1 MKLVPEDEYVEKA
14 KRLSRDEAEHLFSR
28 MKGKLARRLEDR
40 KLAPLDAVAI
50 QLEIEDEQ
58 LKEWRMR
65 LAEIRQR
72 FEEKEQRRNKRQKTA
87 EC

>member
-1 MKLVPEDEYVEKA
+1 MRMVPEDEYIEKA
-14 KRLSRDEAEHLFSR
+14 KRLSRDEAEHEFSR

-40 KLAPLDAVAI
+40 KLTPLDAVAI

-58 LKEWRMR
+58 LKEWHMR

-72 FEEKEQRRNKRQKTA
+72 FEEKEQRRKRQKIA
-87 EC
+87 EI